1 MGNLA
6 LIYCMQNTPN
16 YPHFHLRKV
25 IDMSTLTIGSIIWHI
40 HSHEGKAAFVFSNSH
55 AIMFH
60 EGMYVI
66 VSKGNTVYMN
76 KSVSECL
83 KASTDIILDSLA
95 ENIVPCWE
103 M

>member
-1 MGNLA
+1 
-6 LIYCMQNTPN
+6 
-16 YPHFHLRKV
+16 
-25 IDMSTLTIGSIIWHI
+25 MSTLTIGSIIWHI